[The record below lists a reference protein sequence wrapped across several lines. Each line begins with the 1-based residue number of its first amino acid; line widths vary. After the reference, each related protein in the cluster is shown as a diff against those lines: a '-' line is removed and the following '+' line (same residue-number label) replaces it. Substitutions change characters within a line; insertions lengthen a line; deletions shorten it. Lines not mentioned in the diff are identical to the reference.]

1 MTGRPPNRL
10 FCFGIGFSAQALI
23 RRLDRHAWAIAGT
36 VTSDAAAFELR
47 RHHAIEAFV
56 FDGSRPVAGL
66 RDTLADATHLL
77 VSVPPGAAGDPVLIH
92 HAADIAAAAHLGWI
106 GYLSTIGVYGDRDGE
121 WIDESVEPQPTS
133 DRSRYRRDAEIAWQQ
148 LAADSAK
155 RCLLFRLAGIYG
167 PGRSAIDTVRSGR
180 AKRIIK
186 PGQKF
191 NRIHVDDIAR
201 VLEASMGGKGTSNVY
216 NLADDEP
223 SPPQDVIAY
232 AAPLLGLPMPPAV
245 PFDDPSL
252 GAMTRSFFGESKL
265 VRNDLVKADLDIQLA
280 YPTYRDGLAAIAS
293 EAANHR

>member
-1 MTGRPPNRL
+1 MTDRAPNRL

-23 RRLDRHAWAIAGT
+23 RRLDRHSWAVAGT
-36 VTSDAAAFELR
+36 VTSDRTAFDLR
-47 RHHAIEAFV
+47 RLAAIEAFV

-66 RDTLADATHLL
+66 RETLAEATHLL
-77 VSVPPGAAGDPVLIH
+77 VSVPPGAAGDPVLLH
-92 HAADIAAAAHLGWI
+92 HAADIAAASRLGWI
-106 GYLSTIGVYGDRDGE
+106 GYLSTIGVYGDRGGE
-121 WIDESVEPQPTS
+121 WVDETCEPQPTS
-133 DRSRYRRDAEIAWQQ
+133 ERSRHRRDAEIAWQR
-148 LAADSAK
+148 LAADSGK
-155 RCLLFRLAGIYG
+155 RCVLFRLAGIYG

-180 AKRIIK
+180 AKRIVK

-201 VLEASMGGKGTSNVY
+201 VLEASMQGKGTSDVY

-232 AAPLLGLPMPPAV
+232 AATLLGAPMPPAV

-265 VRNDLVKADLDIQLA
+265 VRNDLVKSDLGLQLA
-280 YPTYRDGLAAIAS
+280 YPTYREGLAAIAS
-293 EAANHR
+293 DPHGA